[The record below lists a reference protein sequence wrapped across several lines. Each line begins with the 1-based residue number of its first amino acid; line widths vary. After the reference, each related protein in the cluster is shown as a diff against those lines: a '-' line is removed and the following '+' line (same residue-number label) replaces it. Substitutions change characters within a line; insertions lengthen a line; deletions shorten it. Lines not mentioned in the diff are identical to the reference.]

1 MRLRPSRPAYT
12 LLEVVLASAIGVLLM
27 AGLYTALEL
36 TLRNAQAGRDK
47 VEQATLARSLF
58 TRISGDILD
67 NLGAPKP
74 AQSGS
79 SSGQGGGAGGS
90 TGAGNTAQSG
100 SSTSGGSSGA
110 SGGSSGTSGGSV
122 VSGLGG
128 TITFNLGVQGDNGTL
143 VLYVSRV
150 PSEMDPSWQGA
161 DVPMVSDLRRITYWL
176 SSTGLCRQEI
186 KLATS
191 DDAIGAASDLP
202 DDPSLVIAE
211 EVKSVT
217 FQYFDGSNWQDSWDG
232 TQTPT
237 AGGNN
242 PQGPPVLVA
251 VTLGLVIPGSSTES
265 GDPKVRT
272 FRYVIPIPTAN
283 GAMNPNQTPSSG
295 TTSP

>member
-67 NLGAPKP
+67 NLCAPKP

-79 SSGQGGGAGGS
+79 SSGQGGGGGGGGGS
-90 TGAGNTAQSG
+90 TGAGSTAQSG
-100 SSTSGGSSGA
+100 SSTSGGSSSA
-110 SGGSSGTSGGSV
+110 SGGSV

-128 TITFNLGVQGDNGTL
+128 TITFNLGVQGDNSTL

-150 PSEMDPSWQGA
+150 PSEMDPSWQGS

-176 SSTGLCRQEI
+176 SSSGLSRQEI

-191 DDAIGAASDLP
+191 DDAIGVPSDLP
-202 DDPSLVIAE
+202 DDASLVIAE

-217 FQYFDGSNWQDSWDG
+217 FQYFDGSTWQDSWDG
-232 TQTPT
+232 TQPPS

-283 GAMNPNQTPSSG
+283 GAMNPNQTSSSG

>member
-79 SSGQGGGAGGS
+79 SSGQGGGGGGGGGS
-90 TGAGNTAQSG
+90 ASAGNTAQSG
-100 SSTSGGSSGA
+100 SSA
-110 SGGSSGTSGGSV
+110 SGGSSSASGGSV

-128 TITFNLGVQGDNGTL
+128 TITFNLGVQGDNSTL

-150 PSEMDPSWQGA
+150 PSEMDAFWQGS
-161 DVPMVSDLRRITYWL
+161 DVATASDLRRITYWL
-176 SSTGLCRQEI
+176 SSSGLSRQEI

-191 DDAIGAASDLP
+191 DDAIGAPSDPP

-232 TQTPT
+232 TQTPS

-272 FRYVIPIPTAN
+272 FRYVIPIPTAD
-283 GAMNPNQTPSSG
+283 GAMNPNQTSSSG